1 MVGDKSEDD
10 GRDKRSI
17 NSIYCS
23 RISPINRPVHLIHR
37 KVCVPRYI
45 SMYDLDLI
53 IEPKRLVLHNIL
65 LYKGTSG
72 PLMRPVPGAFFFRGI
87 PIGNGT

>member
-1 MVGDKSEDD
+1 M
-10 GRDKRSI
+10 SI
-17 NSIYCS
+17 
-23 RISPINRPVHLIHR
+23 
-37 KVCVPRYI
+37 
-45 SMYDLDLI
+45 YDLDLI